1 MVTKELPSISLKPDR
16 EKLRAKLTQGLNNG
30 QADAFMLMKDF
41 VETSG
46 SDDMFVLKGY
56 AGTGKT
62 FLIKKFVEQ
71 LTKSKPGAKIAV
83 TAPTNKAVAVLESK
97 NVFSGNIRYATIH
110 SLLGLTE
117 SIDANGKVTFT
128 SKGNN
133 STITNFKYLIVDEV
147 SMLQDELFNMIAKY
161 SKSIKIIFMG
171 DPAQIPPVGK
181 LHSIPLSKSVSKTY
195 EEGYTL
201 TQIMRQSEGHPII
214 EASFA
219 IRDNLTSPQ
228 PIPNLESNIKPD
240 MALFRFRPDRDRD
253 LLMGTLNALFT
264 CDNFKASPDFA
275 KVIAWRNKTIDTVN
289 QVIRGFIYPG
299 QTLSK
304 VMIGEKVLAN
314 KPIFNE
320 DEEIIFTTS
329 EEFSI
334 LNFVVATKKLRFG
347 GMTFEGKFYVCNTSK
362 KEKIYVVHEE
372 SEKEYSKFLDNMKA
386 KAIVSK
392 DKKIWVEFYKAMKY
406 PADLAYNYAI
416 TAHKSQGSTYRNVVI
431 LEDDID
437 ANHNIVERNRIK
449 YTAYSRA
456 SAMLYIYKS

>member
-1 MVTKELPSISLKPDR
+1 MVTKQLPQITLKADR
-16 EKLRAKLTQGLNNG
+16 EKLREKLTQGLNRG

-62 FLIKKFVEQ
+62 FLIKKFLQEV
-71 LTKSKPGAKIAV
+71 LKSKPGVKIAV

-97 NVFSGNIRYATIH
+97 SVYSGNIKYATIH

-117 SIDANGKVTFT
+117 SIDSNGKVTFT

-133 STITNFKYLIVDEV
+133 STITNYKYLIVDEV
-147 SMLQDELFNMIAKY
+147 SMLQDDLFHMIAKY

-181 LHSIPLSKSVSKTY
+181 LHSIPLSKSVSSTY

-219 IRDNLTSPQ
+219 IRDNLSSPQ
-228 PIPNLESNIKPD
+228 PIPHLESNIKPN
-240 MALFRFRPDRDRD
+240 MALIRFRPDRDRD

-264 CDNFKASPDFA
+264 TENFRKNTDFA

-289 QVIRGFIYPG
+289 KVIREFIYPG
-299 QTLSK
+299 QVLTK

-314 KPIFNE
+314 KPIFDE

-329 EEFSI
+329 EEFTI
-334 LNFVVATKKLRFG
+334 LNFVVADKKLRFG
-347 GMTFEGKFYVCNTSK
+347 GLTFEGKFYVCNTSK
-362 KEKIYVVHEE
+362 GQKIKVLHEE
-372 SEKEYSKFLDNMKA
+372 SEQAYTKFLEDLKK
-386 KAIVSK
+386 KAINSK
-392 DKKIWVEFYKAMKY
+392 DKKVWVEFYKAMKY
-406 PADLAYNYAI
+406 SADLAYNYAI
-416 TAHKSQGSTYRNVVI
+416 TAHKSQGSTYQNVVI

-456 SAMLYIYKS
+456 SIMLYIYKS